1 MPGAGDG
8 EGSRSAFFSGIMEEG
23 QAQVQGEKA
32 RRVELCAPESRNNED
47 A

>member
-8 EGSRSAFFSGIMEEG
+8 EGSRGAFSSGIMEEG
-23 QAQVQGEKA
+23 QAQAQGEKT
-32 RRVELCAPESRNNED
+32 RKVELCAPESRNNED